1 MIYGLYLS
9 ATGVLANTYRQDVI
23 ANNLAN
29 SETVGFKRHLAN
41 FQQRPPESQVQ
52 GRPDLSDPMLDQI
65 GGGFLQS
72 PTQLDTTQGEMETTG
87 NNLDAA
93 IFGDGYFAVSN
104 KGKVQLTRAGEFS
117 LNADGEMIMSNAQ
130 GQKVLDVDG
139 QPIKLPGLIASR
151 LQIGKDG
158 QITNTDNGKAVAR
171 LGVFTVPEPSKLM
184 KTGSGLLDYPNMPKK
199 LKPSDAELRS
209 GGVERSNVDPTI
221 ELTQLMECQRQLE
234 ANANMIRYQ
243 DSSLSKLVNEV
254 GKIS

>member
-29 SETVGFKRHLAN
+29 SETVGFKRHFAT
-41 FQQRPPESQVQ
+41 FQQRPTESQVQ
-52 GRPDLSDPMLDQI
+52 GRPDLSDPMLDMI

-72 PTQLDTTQGEMETTG
+72 PTQVDTSQGDVETTG

-93 IFGDGYFAVSN
+93 IFGQGYFAVDN
-104 KGKVQLTRAGEFS
+104 HGKTQLTRAGEFS
-117 LNADGEMIMSNAQ
+117 LNAEGDLIMSNAQ
-130 GQKVLDVDG
+130 GQRVLDVDG
-139 QPIKLPGLIASR
+139 QPIKLPGLLASK

-158 QITNTDNGKAVAR
+158 QITHDGKAVAR
-171 LGVFTVPEPSKLM
+171 IGLFNVPDPSKLT
-184 KTGSGLLDYPNMPKK
+184 KQGSALFDYPNLPRS
-199 LKPSDAELRS
+199 LTASDADLRS
-209 GGVERSNVDPTI
+209 GVVERSNVDPTT

-243 DSSLSKLVNEV
+243 DTSLSKLVNEV
-254 GKIS
+254 GRIS